1 MVGRVSEWVR
11 EVGQH
16 LPSLP
21 YSLLPPPRD
30 PWWHSLPTTQVASE
44 PVFPILPLAAR
55 EPQPVIG

>member
-1 MVGRVSEWVR
+1 MVSRVSEWVR

-21 YSLLPPPRD
+21 YSLLPPP
-30 PWWHSLPTTQVASE
+30 WWHSLPVPTTQVASE

-55 EPQPVIG
+55 EPEPVIG